1 MSRTGR
7 TPEGGDR
14 TGTGGDGRRPRGAE
28 RPAAARTG
36 APAARAEG
44 TTGDD
49 RIAFGLRLRGARKKL
64 GWTLA
69 EVADRSGVSI
79 TTISRVERG
88 QLALSYEKFAA
99 LARALG
105 MDIGSMFAARGAR
118 PVALD
123 RPVLTRA
130 GHGTLYRGTAFT
142 YEFLG
147 AGVTGKQMS
156 PIVGTVHARRIEGPE
171 DFARHDGEEFVYV
184 LSGTIE
190 VHFEEGE
197 TVRLSRGDSLYF
209 DSRIGHAFVS
219 VGRTTARV
227 IGATTRAP
235 GRGR

>member
-1 MSRTGR
+1 MGR
-7 TPEGGDR
+7 TEKKPAEGGRAAGRVDR
-14 TGTGGDGRRPRGAE
+14 RATPTASSTTAGGAVRPPPDGGSPD
-28 RPAAARTG
+28 
-36 APAARAEG
+36 
-44 TTGDD
+44 DD
-49 RIAFGLRLRGARKKL
+49 RIAFGQRLRNARKKL

-69 EVADRSGVSI
+69 EVAERSAVSI

-105 MDIGSMFAARGAR
+105 MDIGSMFAARGTR
-118 PVALD
+118 SVALE

-130 GHGTLYRGTAFT
+130 GQGTLYRGTAFT

-171 DFARHDGEEFVYV
+171 AFARHDGEEFVYV

-190 VHFEEGE
+190 VHFEDGE
-197 TVRLSRGDSLYF
+197 TVRLSRGDSLYY

-235 GRGR
+235 GRAP